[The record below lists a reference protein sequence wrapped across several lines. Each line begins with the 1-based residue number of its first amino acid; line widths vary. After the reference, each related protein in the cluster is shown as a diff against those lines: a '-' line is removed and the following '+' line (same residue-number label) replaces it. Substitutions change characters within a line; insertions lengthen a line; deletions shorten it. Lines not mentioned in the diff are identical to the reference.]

1 MADDARSLPN
11 TAMLETS
18 FLYGGNAKFVEE
30 MHEKFLTDPNSVD
43 PSWRAFFQQL
53 HDDPAAVRAAFDGPS
68 WYRPDLAAPKT
79 TEITRLMD
87 GDWGGLS
94 DKFEAIARKRLPA
107 GASTADV
114 QQAARDS
121 IRALMMIRAYRTRG
135 HLAANLDPLGIEARP
150 AAPEL
155 DPASHGFGP
164 EDLDR
169 PIFIDG
175 VLGLQTATVNEM
187 LAILQR
193 TYCST
198 VGVEFM
204 HITDPAE
211 KAWIQERIEGP
222 DKEIAFT
229 PEGKRA
235 ILKKLLEGESFEK
248 FVHKRHP
255 GTKRFGLDGGEAMI
269 PALEQIIKRG
279 GAMGAEEIVLGMAHR
294 GRLNVLAAVMGK
306 PYQAIF
312 HEFQGGSAQPD
323 DVLGS
328 GDVKYH
334 LGASSDRAFDGN
346 NVHLSLTAN
355 PSHLEIVNPVV
366 LGKSRAKQAKR
377 ATWFEDTEQLHALR
391 ARVMPLLI
399 HGDAA
404 FAGQGVVAECFALS
418 GLRGYRTGGT
428 MHFIINNQI
437 GFTTAPH
444 Y

>member
-11 TAMLETS
+11 IALLETS

-30 MHEKFLTDPNSVD
+30 MHEKFLNDPGSVD

-53 HDDPAAVRAAFDGPS
+53 HDDPHAVRAAVEGPS
-68 WYRPDLAAPKT
+68 WYRPELAAPKT
-79 TEITRLMD
+79 TEITRLLD

-94 DKFEAIARKRLPA
+94 EKFEAVARKRLP

-121 IRALMMIRAYRTRG
+121 VRALMMIRAYRTRG
-135 HLAANLDPLGIEARP
+135 HLAANLDPLGIETREPP
-150 AAPEL
+150 AEL
-155 DPASHGFGP
+155 DPASYGFTAA
-164 EDLDR
+164 DFNR

-175 VLGLQTATVNEM
+175 VLGLDTATIPEM
-187 LAILQR
+187 VAILQR

-269 PALEQIIKRG
+269 PALEQIIKR
-279 GAMGAEEIVLGMAHR
+279 
-294 GRLNVLAAVMGK
+294 
-306 PYQAIF
+306 
-312 HEFQGGSAQPD
+312 
-323 DVLGS
+323 
-328 GDVKYH
+328 
-334 LGASSDRAFDGN
+334 
-346 NVHLSLTAN
+346 
-355 PSHLEIVNPVV
+355 
-366 LGKSRAKQAKR
+366 
-377 ATWFEDTEQLHALR
+377 
-391 ARVMPLLI
+391 
-399 HGDAA
+399 
-404 FAGQGVVAECFALS
+404 
-418 GLRGYRTGGT
+418 
-428 MHFIINNQI
+428 
-437 GFTTAPH
+437 
-444 Y
+444 